1 MNSEQQSDD
10 NTGTSSFGEIYLG
23 THLWG
28 DRLMIKVGNL
38 TAWLFPILMIA
49 IISQVLMRNMGVNQ
63 AWLDDAQW
71 WMYGFTILV
80 GFGYSITTNS
90 HVRVDIFY
98 QNYSNRMVVTTEVI
112 ALGWLLMPFLILM
125 LDVTFHYSFA
135 SWVAR
140 EGSDSPNGL
149 HKLYILKISMP
160 IMFVIIN
167 IATWAAIYRFL
178 EKITPPTL
186 WKLILATLPSCWFL
200 FERLVYYILW
210 WLIRFSQPELISRKI
225 SREPIMDYTTW
236 FGLIVLLVVFT
247 IAYLSRHL
255 SRKE

>member
-1 MNSEQQSDD
+1 MNSDQQSGG
-10 NTGTSSFGEIYLG
+10 NTGNSDFGEVNHG

-38 TAWLFPILMIA
+38 AARLFPILMVA

-71 WMYGFTILV
+71 WIYGLALLV
-80 GFGYSITTNS
+80 GFGYSITFNS
-90 HVRVDIFY
+90 HVRVDIFH
-98 QNYSNRMVVTTEVI
+98 QHFSNRKVAATEVI
-112 ALGWLLMPFLILM
+112 ALGWLLLPFLILM
-125 LDVTFHYSFA
+125 TDVLFHYSFS
-135 SWVAR
+135 SWIAR

-160 IMFVIIN
+160 VMFFIIN

-178 EKITPPTL
+178 EEITSPRI
-186 WKLILATLPSCWFL
+186 WKLILATFPACWFL
-200 FERLVYYILW
+200 FERLVYYVLW
-210 WLIRFSQPELISRKI
+210 WIIRVSQPELISRKI

-236 FGLIVLLVVFT
+236 FGLIVLLTIIV
-247 IAYLSRHL
+247 IAYLSNHF
-255 SRKE
+255 SRKG